1 MWPKNLECRA
11 DLQCGKSIMA
21 MLEFKYVPDVADH
34 MITEEGLDTLE
45 NWGGELGRAGH
56 HCQRWGSSGWNSKI
70 DEWKECSEL
79 HPRWIASFE
88 ISPLMYLVSFQFS
101 SSHIS
106 IMTYFY
112 HSDAFIMIC
121 SGSEWDHY
129 ESGSIPATT
138 LPCLKHVAILWPLV
152 FWCIISSFQEEI
164 SFDNTSAIFQWNLK
178 AGTSCFLRT
187 HALVIT
193 LLESN
198 WTGI

>member
-1 MWPKNLECRA
+1 MWPKNLECWA

-56 HCQRWGSSGWNSKI
+56 HCQRWGRSGWNSKI

-88 ISPLMYLVSFQFS
+88 ISPLIYLVSFQFS

-112 HSDAFIMIC
+112 HSDAFIAVDLNEITMNLVPFPRLHYLVSSMSPY
-121 SGSEWDHY
+121 SGLSF
-129 ESGSIPATT
+129 SGASSPHFRKKSLLTT
-138 LPCLKHVAILWPLV
+138 LVLFFNETWKQGLHVFCA
-152 FWCIISSFQEEI
+152 
-164 SFDNTSAIFQWNLK
+164 
-178 AGTSCFLRT
+178 
-187 HALVIT
+187 HMH
-193 LLESN
+193 
-198 WTGI
+198 